1 MYNIVTRGSIINEFK
16 KSKYYKQNLGLV
28 TTVEH
33 NGQRKYNDKDKFMY
47 FYNTTYKTNVN
58 MQGTI
63 GDIIVYLDYYINEDV
78 IALYYNTEEF
88 IFNYD
93 PKMVKDKGIDFY
105 LGHLLKKMETEYEE
119 RIKKSEEK
127 QLDVKKEGNADT
139 LKLNPG
145 AVTYDDLKKYLEQK
159 NKSRFSS
166 ENS

>member
-1 MYNIVTRGSIINEFK
+1 
-16 KSKYYKQNLGLV
+16 
-28 TTVEH
+28 
-33 NGQRKYNDKDKFMY
+33 
-47 FYNTTYKTNVN
+47 

>member
-1 MYNIVTRGSIINEFK
+1 
-16 KSKYYKQNLGLV
+16 
-28 TTVEH
+28 
-33 NGQRKYNDKDKFMY
+33 
-47 FYNTTYKTNVN
+47 
-58 MQGTI
+58 
-63 GDIIVYLDYYINEDV
+63 
-78 IALYYNTEEF
+78 
-88 IFNYD
+88 
-93 PKMVKDKGIDFY
+93 MVKDKGIDFY